1 MCVKSF
7 DGDRVFTYDR
17 SMIIEAIN
25 SKTLLKVYV
34 QPGAKKTEI
43 KGLYGEP
50 VRLKIKLH
58 ARPVEGE
65 ANSELI
71 RFLASTLE
79 ISPGKIEIFRG
90 HLSRNKD
97 LIIDSLSDEI
107 MRKLKQYL

>member
-1 MCVKSF
+1 M
-7 DGDRVFTYDR
+7 VF
-17 SMIIEAIN
+17 EAIN

-43 KGLYGEP
+43 VGRYGEP
-50 VRLKIKLH
+50 ERLKIKLH

-65 ANSELI
+65 ANAELLKFI
-71 RFLASTLE
+71 ARILA

-97 LIIDSLSDEI
+97 LLVDSLHADVVAK
-107 MRKLKQYL
+107 MGQYLK